1 MEGTACLTGAR
12 TAWTASKIWL
22 LFLIPYNCLL
32 GLNHLG
38 PDKGHS
44 NLSFTV
50 YYLLTTRFR
59 ELNEPLSPIY
69 RWLFLLLHR
78 RKSEKSFMTCPGAP
92 PNLKMFMCFIDLWIA
107 YIFEYEWAWNMF
119 TLYGYML
126 YRDELRGV
134 SVRLITLSSDWQ
146 IYLLASLS
154 CSLYANC
161 LYASWIAEDDAWK

>member
-1 MEGTACLTGAR
+1 MEGMACLTGAR

-22 LFLIPYNCLL
+22 LFLVPYNCLL

-44 NLSFTV
+44 NISFTV

-59 ELNEPLSPIY
+59 ELKEPLSPIY
-69 RWLFLLLHR
+69 RWLFLLLHS
-78 RKSEKSFMTCPGAP
+78 RKSEKSFPQCPGAT
-92 PNLKMFMCFIDLWIA
+92 PNLKMFMSLMDKWIV
-107 YIFEYEWAWNMF
+107 YIFEYEWQWNIF
-119 TLYGYML
+119 THYGYML
-126 YRDELRGV
+126 YRQELWGM

-146 IYLLASLS
+146 IYLLASLL

-161 LYASWIAEDDAWK
+161 LSASWIAEDEDGK